1 MNTSLIRNFCII
13 AHIDHG
19 KSTLADRLIE
29 FTKGIKDQNEQI
41 LDTMDLERE
50 RGITIKSQ
58 AITLPFNDKNGNV
71 YSLNLIDTPGHVDF
85 ASEVS
90 RSLRASDGA
99 ILLVDSSQG
108 IQAQTIAN
116 TYLALDLGLNII
128 PVINKIDLPSAQTE
142 TVINELINTFGFLK
156 EEILQCSAKTG
167 EGISDL
173 VSNIIKV
180 IPSPS
185 GETNF
190 TRALVFDSKYD
201 QYKGI
206 INYVRVF
213 DGEIESGSNLKTI
226 NSQTSFSANEI
237 GIFTPEQEKKNSLKL
252 GEVGYIYTGLKE
264 FNNLPVGETIT
275 NVNNTNISAIFSG
288 AELKPKVFSG
298 MFPLDPNEFLDLDEA
313 LSKLQLNDASIVYS
327 RETSQALGPGFRC
340 GFLGVLHMEIIQ
352 ERIEREYGIDIIM
365 TAPSVEYKITLK
377 SKSEKLINNPSS
389 IDLSEIENI
398 KEPWIKATII
408 CPDKFIGKIMD
419 LISSRR
425 GTSSNIEYLNTSGN
439 SSALNR
445 ILITFEMPLG
455 EILIGFYDH
464 LKSVTQGYGSMDYEM
479 IGFKESNLAKLD
491 IIINQEKI
499 DSLSTFISKE
509 KSYYYGK
516 ELVSKLKEL
525 IPRQLFEVPIQ
536 AAIGSK
542 IIARETVK
550 ALRKNVTAKCYG
562 GDITR
567 KKKLLEKQAE
577 GKKRLKKLGKVEIP
591 QEAFLSILNINR

>member
-1 MNTSLIRNFCII
+1 MDANLIRNFCII

-29 FTKGIKDQNEQI
+29 FTKGKKEEKDQV

-58 AITLPFNDKNGNV
+58 AISLPYNADNGLTYN
-71 YSLNLIDTPGHVDF
+71 LNLIDTPGHVDF

-90 RSLRASDGA
+90 RSLRSSDGA
-99 ILLVDSSQG
+99 ILLVDATQG

-116 TYLALDLGLNII
+116 TYLAIDLGLNII
-128 PVINKIDLPSAQTE
+128 PVINKIDLPSSQTKIV
-142 TVINELINTFGFLK
+142 TDELISTFGFL
-156 EEILQCSAKTG
+156 EDEILHCSAKTG
-167 EGISDL
+167 EGVQKLLEQIIE
-173 VSNIIKV
+173 NI
-180 IPSPS
+180 PAPT
-185 GETNF
+185 GESKI

-206 INYVRVF
+206 INYVRIF
-213 DGEIESGSNLKTI
+213 DGEIKAGDNLKTY
-226 NSQTSFSANEI
+226 NSQNDFMATEV
-237 GIFTPEQEKKNSLKL
+237 GIFTPEQTKKQSLKY

-264 FNNLPVGETIT
+264 FKNLPVGETIFNSEND
-275 NVNNTNISAIFSG
+275 NVEPLISNQ
-288 AELKPKVFSG
+288 ELKPKVFAG
-298 MFPLDPNEFLDLDEA
+298 MFPLDANDFIDLEEA
-313 LSKLQLNDASIVYS
+313 LSKLQLNDASVVYT

-352 ERIEREYGIDIIM
+352 ERVEREYGIDIIM
-365 TAPSVEYKITLK
+365 TAPSVEYKIKLK
-377 SKSEKLINNPSS
+377 NKETILINNPSAV
-389 IDLSEIENI
+389 DLSEIEYI
-398 KEPWIKATII
+398 EEPWIKSTII

-419 LISSRR
+419 LITSRR
-425 GTSSNIEYLNTSGN
+425 GTSSNIEYLNSTGN
-439 SSALNR
+439 ESNISR
-445 ILITFEMPLG
+445 VLISFEMPLG
-455 EILIGFYDH
+455 EILVGFYDQ
-464 LKSVTQGYGSMDYEM
+464 LKSVTQGYGSIDYEI
-479 IGFKESNLAKLD
+479 IGFKKSNLAKVD
-491 IIINQEKI
+491 ILINQDKV

-509 KSYYYGK
+509 KSYYYGR

-542 IIARETVK
+542 VIARDNVK

-567 KKKLLEKQAE
+567 KKKLLAKQAE
-577 GKKRLKKLGKVEIP
+577 GKKRLKKLGRVEIP
-591 QEAFLSILNINR
+591 QEAFLSILNIDR

>member
-226 NSQTSFSANEI
+226 NSQTNFSANEI
-237 GIFTPEQEKKNSLKL
+237 GIFTPEQEKKTSLKL

-567 KKKLLEKQAE
+567 KKKLLEKQKA
-577 GKKRLKKLGKVEIP
+577 GKKRMKKVGNVEVP
-591 QEAFLSILNINR
+591 QEAFLAVLKVDS